1 MSYFGCWWAAIP
13 VSAIREK
20 QVRVRVGLGEGR
32 FLQALPVG
40 EVQVRGWMYE
50 YGAKEEIWTRN
61 RNLEM

>member
-1 MSYFGCWWAAIP
+1 M
-13 VSAIREK
+13 SAIREK